1 MLYQKMLVGKH
12 PYIIAVG
19 DASPFECHRHP
30 EIELS
35 YCLEGE
41 YCVVIEGR
49 KQCLCAGDLLV
60 LNHMTAHEFPKGEP
74 GTATRLTIELG
85 PLLLGDYFDAFS
97 EITPRDNLLRLREEN
112 ESRELCQE
120 LDRLLVQTAE
130 LHTQKADFFGLEIQG
145 NLYKISALI
154 LRILGD
160 KSRSSMPARAFQEVD
175 KIEQALQSIYDRYY
189 ENLDLETMS
198 QMCGYGKSNF
208 CKVFKRIAG
217 DTFHN
222 ILTRHRVEIAC
233 LHLKESA
240 SSVEQIATMVGFTD
254 AKSFCRAFKKITGE
268 TPGGY
273 RKKRTKRKKQ

>member
-12 PYIIAVG
+12 PYIVMVG
-19 DASPFECHRHP
+19 DAVPFECHRHP

-41 YCVVIEGR
+41 YAVIIEGK
-49 KQCLCAGDLLV
+49 KQPLYAGDLLV
-60 LNHMTAHEFPKGEP
+60 INHMTAHEFTGRKTGVNR
-74 GTATRLTIELG
+74 RLTIELS
-85 PLLLGDYFDAFS
+85 PLLLGDYFDSFS
-97 EITPRDNLLRLREEN
+97 KIMPRDNLLRLKAEGDAKELYSELSWLLEE
-112 ESRELCQE
+112 
-120 LDRLLVQTAE
+120 TAH
-130 LHTQKADFFGLEIQG
+130 LHTEKTEFFGLEIQG
-145 NLYKISALI
+145 NLYKISALL
-154 LRILGD
+154 LRLLGE
-160 KSRSSMPARAFQEVD
+160 KRQVALPASAFQEIE
-175 KIEQALQSIYDRYY
+175 KIEQALQSIYERYY

-208 CKVFKRIAG
+208 CKVFKRVAG

-240 SSVEQIATMVGFTD
+240 SSVEEIAGMVGFSD

-273 RKKRTKRKKQ
+273 RKKRAKREKQ

>member
-12 PYIIAVG
+12 PYIVMEG
-19 DASPFECHRHP
+19 DAVPFECHRHP

-41 YCVVIEGR
+41 YTVIIEGK
-49 KQCLCAGDLLV
+49 KQNLHAGDLLV
-60 LNHMTAHEFPKGEP
+60 INHMTAHEFTGKKP
-74 GTATRLTIELG
+74 GVSRRLTIELS
-85 PLLLGDYFDAFS
+85 PLLLGDYFDSFS
-97 EITPRDNLLRLREEN
+97 KLTPRDNLLRLRDGGERN
-112 ESRELCQE
+112 ELYPE
-120 LDRLLVQTAE
+120 LDRLLEETAR
-130 LHTQKADFFGLEIQG
+130 LHVKKTEFFGLEIQG
-145 NLYKISALI
+145 NLYKISALL
-154 LRILGD
+154 LRLLGE
-160 KSRSSMPARAFQEVD
+160 KSQTAMPASSFQEVE
-175 KIEQALQSIYDRYY
+175 KIEQAMQSIYERYY
-189 ENLDLETMS
+189 EPLDLETMS

-208 CKVFKRIAG
+208 CKVFKRVAG

-240 SSVEQIATMVGFTD
+240 SSVEQIAGMVGFSD

-273 RKKRTKRKKQ
+273 RKKRVKRGKQ